1 MFDIIHSNSLVL
13 IFSLKKTDFFFFKKK
28 VRIWLWF
35 SRRLK
40 IEISWIRIKW
50 FFLFSFGSLFLPFS
64 NIYWSPTNLLIRL
77 GNTNLILVSKTF
89 TGERSEGDARC
100 LRNVTCGGTW
110 VLGTSVLSS
119 YFCKSETV
127 LFYWS
132 TVDVQCCVI
141 YLVYISILFQ
151 ILFHY
156 RLLPDTEYSSLCCT
170 IGSWCSF
177 YI

>member
-1 MFDIIHSNSLVL
+1 M
-13 IFSLKKTDFFFFKKK
+13 
-28 VRIWLWF
+28 WF